1 MMWLF
6 AGFSAWLT
14 EEAAD
19 GTDAFTLLFSF
30 LPRCAPPPPTIL
42 PRRSGFSVSISGE
55 GEGEEVGCSDQWQE
69 TRRWEGK
76 T

>member
-6 AGFSAWLT
+6 AGFSARLT

-30 LPRCAPPPPTIL
+30 LPPSIAPLLLHSLLDDQVSLCPSVEEEG
-42 PRRSGFSVSISGE
+42 RRGGGGGLF
-55 GEGEEVGCSDQWQE
+55 
-69 TRRWEGK
+69 
-76 T
+76 